1 MTERATKMDIENELV
16 TLEETSIKRL
26 SLYRLLKISHRLKR
40 HLAARGVPFFKAMSN
55 QTFADWSRTDA
66 EKLLD
71 LWRALA
77 LSDECRVAILVASV
91 GRQSWRTCW
100 MVWKALS
107 LDMDYGIQLLESF
120 GIFPENP
127 FSQLLSGQPRH
138 DDDRVN
144 AARPDRGQG
153 TEGGSYGN

>member
-1 MTERATKMDIENELV
+1 MDLENERV
-16 TLEETSIKRL
+16 RLEEIRIEHL
-26 SLYRLLKISHRLKR
+26 SLYRVLKISHRLKR
-40 HLAARGVPFFKAMSN
+40 HLAAQGVPFFKAMSS
-55 QTFADWSRTDA
+55 QTFADWSKTDA

-77 LSDECRVAILVASV
+77 LLNECRVAISVASV
-91 GRQSWRTCW
+91 GRESWRTCC

-107 LDMDYGIQLLESF
+107 VDIDYTIQVLESF
-120 GIFPENP
+120 GISPKNP
-127 FSQLLSGQPRH
+127 FSQLLTGQPRH